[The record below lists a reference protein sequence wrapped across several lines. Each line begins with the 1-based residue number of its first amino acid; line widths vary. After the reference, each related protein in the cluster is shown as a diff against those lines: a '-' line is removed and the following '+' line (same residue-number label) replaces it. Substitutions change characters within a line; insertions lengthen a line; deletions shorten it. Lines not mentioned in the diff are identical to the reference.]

1 LCLNT
6 RVLPEGLR
14 PPMWRGVALV
24 CTVFY
29 AFFVTLVVRSLIQC
43 ADGRRLNASG

>member
-1 LCLNT
+1 
-6 RVLPEGLR
+6 
-14 PPMWRGVALV
+14 MA
-24 CTVFY
+24 VFY